1 MFGIQ
6 TPLRADTER
15 ITFYEL
21 FTHFSLKGL
30 ASDGALPVSIIPA
43 AMHALPVLLISAR
56 NEPQRHQCRCGR
68 LCMHRR
74 CH

>member
-6 TPLRADTER
+6 TPLRADIEH

-21 FTHFSLKGL
+21 FTHFSLKAL
-30 ASDGALPVSIIPA
+30 ASDGTLPVSIIP

-68 LCMHRR
+68 LCKLRR
-74 CH
+74 CQ